1 MQKKFLKSITTLFDS
16 MGIAFAKVVTLIV
29 AGETFANGLKKIGA
43 IDTIINSAQSSGSG
57 TTLMVLIM
65 TGIITICAIVMG
77 SGNAPF
83 FAFAS
88 LVPDIASKMSI
99 PAIFMLL
106 PMQLASGIARSI
118 SPITAVIVA
127 VFRNIK
133 CFSCRCSETY
143 SYSNGRRINYDDCY
157 EFYIIL
163 IE

>member
-1 MQKKFLKSITTLFDS
+1 

-43 IDTIINSAQSSGSG
+43 IDTIISSAQSSGSG

-99 PAIFMLL
+99 PAVFMLL
-106 PMQLASGIARSI
+106 PMQFASGIARSV
-118 SPITAVIVA
+118 SPITSVIVA
-127 VFRNIK
+127 V
-133 CFSCRCSETY
+133 SGL
-143 SYSNGRRINYDDCY
+143 SNVSPVDVVKRTAIPMAGGLIMTIAMN
-157 EFYIIL
+157 FIL
-163 IE
+163 F